1 MPNSTKC
8 MKWQDVKSSLE
19 TDSPQVVIR
28 IDDIYGMVILLAK
41 GLGGTLVVFIPGTL
55 NEDTNR
61 KVNENQPGP
70 RHRYLIKTD
79 VTSRQLAYC

>member
-1 MPNSTKC
+1 

-70 RHRYLIKTD
+70 WHRYLIKTD